1 MRISD
6 CSSDLCSSDLI
17 SFIVMCDGQSILP
30 LATNQDHKRLNDHDQ
45 GPNTGCMGAYSP
57 APLVT
62 PALHNRIM
70 REVVHPAVEGMARDG
85 IPYTGFLYAGLMIG
99 PGTDATRS
107 INVLE
112 FNCRMGDPE
121 TQPMMMRIKND
132 LTEEIGRAHV

>member
-1 MRISD
+1 MIRRPPRSTR
-6 CSSDLCSSDLI
+6 SYTLFPYTTLFRS
-17 SFIVMCDGQSILP
+17 G
-30 LATNQDHKRLNDHDQ
+30 
-45 GPNTGCMGAYSP
+45 MGAYSP

-121 TQPMMMRIKND
+121 K
-132 LTEEIGRAHV
+132 IGRAACRDRVCQYV

>member
-30 LATNQDHKRLNDHDQ
+30 LATSQDHKRLNDHDQ
-45 GPNTGCMGAYSP
+45 GPNTGGMGAYSP

-99 PGTDATRS
+99 QGQDATRS

-112 FNCRMGDPE
+112 LHCSMGDPE
-121 TQPMMMRIKND
+121 KHTQKNQ
-132 LTEEIGRAHV
+132 TKN

>member
-30 LATNQDHKRLNDHDQ
+30 LATSQDHKRLNDHDQ
-45 GPNTGCMGAYSP
+45 GPNTGGMGAYSP

-99 PGTDATRS
+99 PGTDARS
-107 INVLE
+107 E
-112 FNCRMGDPE
+112 EHTPE
-121 TQPMMMRIKND
+121 LQSLMSN
-132 LTEEIGRAHV
+132 